1 MRPEVTSDYSIY
13 CDRLHQ
19 AMSAALSAMEIPAE
33 LSAAMRYV
41 LLGGGKRFR
50 PLLVYLLGQDLG
62 VPLEVLD
69 APAVAIECMHA
80 YSLVHDDLP
89 AMDDDDMR
97 RGQPSCH
104 RQFNEAT
111 AILVGDALQSLSFSL
126 LPTVEM
132 VRALSY
138 AAGPAGMVAGQ
149 YLDLHAKTPS
159 IDLLMQI
166 HDLKT
171 ARLIACAVKLAA
183 LAADVPL
190 PLQEALYAIGHQ
202 AGALFQL
209 QDDILDMPA
218 GDANNL
224 AVILGASVA
233 SARQADYQE
242 QLQSAMAALPCECPR
257 FSALLQQMS
266 SRLA

>member
-1 MRPEVTSDYSIY
+1 MSAYTPYRDRWHEV
-13 CDRLHQ
+13 
-19 AMSAALSAMEIPAE
+19 MSAALSAIEMPAE
-33 LSAAMRYV
+33 LAAAMRYV
-41 LLGGGKRFR
+41 LFNGGKRFR

-62 VPLEVLD
+62 VSLDMLD

-89 AMDDDDMR
+89 AMDNDDMR

-111 AILVGDALQSLSFSL
+111 AILVGDALQGLSFSL

-132 VRALSY
+132 VRALAD
-138 AAGPAGMVAGQ
+138 AAGPAGMVGGQ
-149 YLDLHAKTPS
+149 YLDLHTQSPGV
-159 IDLLMQI
+159 DVLMQI

-171 ARLIACAVKLAA
+171 ARLIACAVALAA
-183 LAADVPL
+183 LAAEVPL
-190 PLQEALYAIGHQ
+190 PLQEALYAIGLQ

-209 QDDILDMPA
+209 QDDIFDMPA

-224 AVILGASVA
+224 AVVLGSSEAL
-233 SARQADYQE
+233 RWQQD
-242 QLQSAMAALPCECPR
+242 LQHKLTAAIAALPHPCPR
-257 FSALLQQMS
+257 FSALLTEMS
-266 SRLA
+266 TRQG